1 MPNRETFLSGGTGNT
16 NTGNTNTFNF
26 SGIRPLFGGLVGA
39 PHWIYNAL
47 PPPGRLQINYAGI
60 GASVVNNIYVLEHR
74 GLPYTFES
82 NKTYQFITHTVN
94 LYAVHASFSV
104 LPPWPSNQSDELK
117 YYNGMSASGVAPTID
132 ATQSFFHYSTPAS
145 TLISTSHVVYKA
157 NGTFSSQ
164 GVGNKGITDFV
175 INELDFQIQGFS
187 YYRLTNI
194 ENLPHVSNSLGWYYN
209 KNSDQYHWYDRI
221 TGSPS
226 SNTAASLAGY
236 FPVGGPNGSKKS
248 NIGYRLNN
256 ALVKFVPYSYFNFSF
271 SYQNQSDFPLKI
283 YISPS
288 PPSKSPSTFANLVS
302 GNYIPTTGSILLA
315 TLTQS
320 VSASGATSLTSS
332 ISQSFYGVRGNQ
344 YLTFVGGFAGASSSG
359 TTYSSIYLSNIKI
372 DGGYHPGNNRQYVMD
387 DDLVSAEVI
396 IDFTAYSSLFSAP
409 ALVTF
414 TLAVDD
420 PNLGNIALYIDN
432 GITFTTLQDALDSY
446 VISINGGG
454 YDYSATSSP
463 VGFMTITAPLVL
475 GSTINGNIASW
486 SLTIDTS
493 SYSGSPIFVGGF
505 SSVSPIGLTGAT
517 YTALVGT
524 GNTVN
529 STVSL
534 SGAGIGAIYSKI
546 GNGNFKSG
554 IWENGVWNSGWR
566 VDEGMYEFYNVSQ
579 FFGYNR
585 NRRWRLQITG
595 PTSSV
600 SNFNIGDNVSIGNII
615 AIDINEDR
623 KTLKSYYTIINKTN
637 NSIIVEFDNNFP
649 IRRVKKDS
657 DHHRIYVTKNV
668 WLSGGF
674 LNGYFTGVWSYGLF
688 KGYPLITEMYD
699 TSWIDGIFD
708 GGHFRSSEYTIPNFV
723 NTLFQSGSVGLTFS
737 TPHGLAVGDLI
748 TINKTDK
755 TINPQYDGEHYVTE
769 VVNDYQIKT
778 DIDWGS
784 DSASEGGSVTIEM
797 SRGLL
802 QKVKFKSNNISKI
815 TSNNSSESN
824 AVFVYNSWMD
834 VLFDTSYATNIG
846 KPQELLNSLSRK
858 SYSENNLYGYITN
871 DILESDS
878 TFRDSFSTTIR
889 SYRLGTK
896 YRIFSDFIGDAGKFQ
911 TEFGGSYRNPFNNNI
926 VKISGEDEFIKDG
939 WTFSRW
945 DVSYLTFSRPT
956 YTGNDS
962 TTGEE
967 LLVQA
972 AGSGG
977 ILDVTPFSENDI
989 LNKTYEEVQ
998 RLRYTKVEFDLVTY
1012 SNIISEYSD
1021 TTDGD
1026 GNYYHLPYSYNYNNL
1041 QVPHI
1046 HFNNLNLVNRTN
1058 SVSVGGSGIKSLSA
1072 TIELSTLTT
1081 AAYLPVYD
1089 NVNHLLTQKVKK
1101 SEYFYNKRN
1110 LAMHFYGYSSY
1121 LDETTVE
1128 YLIDNLHF
1136 YEVDMIPFFQYF
1148 TEENINKGIQIPY
1161 QGISPFIDYTNSNF
1175 NFIDN
1180 ISVGLDSIQ
1189 TQNSSTVFSGV
1200 GDGIGV
1206 GGQTPGDIFNE
1217 PRPRGGIN
1225 PDLLNF

>member
-1 MPNRETFLSGGTGNT
+1 MPNIF
-16 NTGNTNTFNF
+16 F
-26 SGIRPLFGGLVGA
+26 SGIRPNPLGVEGA
-39 PHWIYNAL
+39 SHWIYNEL
-47 PPPGRLQINYAGI
+47 PSPGRLQINYAGI
-60 GASVVNNIYVLEHR
+60 GASVVNNIYLLEHR

-117 YYNGMSASGVAPTID
+117 YYNGMSASSVAPTTD

-164 GVGNKGITDFV
+164 GVANEGITDFV

-226 SNTAASLAGY
+226 STTAVLAGY
-236 FPVGGPNGSKKS
+236 FPVGGPNGGKAS

-288 PPSKSPSTFANLVS
+288 QPSKLPSTFADLVS
-302 GNYIPTTGSILLA
+302 GNYIPPAGSILLA

-372 DGGYHPGNNRQYVMD
+372 DGGYHPGNNRQYVMGYT
-387 DDLVSAEVI
+387 LASAEST
-396 IDFTAYSSLFSAP
+396 IDFGSYSALFTSP

-414 TLAVDD
+414 TLTVDD
-420 PNLGNIALYIDN
+420 PNIGNIPLYSDS
-432 GITFTTLQDALDSY
+432 GITFSTLQSALDSY
-446 VISINGGG
+446 VVSINGSGSG
-454 YDYSATSSP
+454 YSATSS
-463 VGFMTITAPLVL
+463 VGASFSLMTIIAPQEL
-475 GSTINGNIASW
+475 GSSINGNITSW
-486 SLTIDTS
+486 SIAIDTLS
-493 SYSGSPIFVGGF
+493 DSGSSIFVGGF
-505 SSVSPIGLTGAT
+505 SSISPTGLTGAT

-566 VDEGMYEFYNVSQ
+566 VDEGMYEFYNVNQ

-595 PTSSV
+595 PASSV

-623 KTLKSYYTIINKTN
+623 KTLRSYYTIINKTN

-657 DHHRIYVTKNV
+657 DYHRIYVTKNV

-674 LNGYFTGVWSYGLF
+674 LNGYFKGIWSYGLF

-708 GGHFRSSEYTIPNFV
+708 GGHFKSSEYTIPNFV
-723 NTLFQSGSVGLTFS
+723 NTLYQSGSVGLTFS

-769 VVNDYQIKT
+769 VVNNYQIKT

-815 TSNNSSESN
+815 TSNNSLESN

-846 KPQELLNSLSRK
+846 KPQTLLNSLSRN

-871 DILESDS
+871 DILDSDS
-878 TFRDSFSTTIR
+878 TFRDSFSTTVR

-911 TEFGGSYRNPFNNNI
+911 TEFGGSFQNPFTNNI
-926 VKISGEDEFIKDG
+926 IRLPGENEFIKDG

-945 DVSYLTFSRPT
+945 DVSSLTFSRPT
-956 YTGNDS
+956 YSGVDS

-972 AGSGG
+972 VRGGG

-1012 SNIISEYSD
+1012 SNIISDYSEIAID
-1021 TTDGD
+1021 DNT
-1026 GNYYHLPYSYNYNNL
+1026 NYDHLPYSYNYNNL
-1041 QVPHI
+1041 QVPPI
-1046 HFNNLNLVNRTN
+1046 HFNNLNIVNRTL
-1058 SVSVGGSGIKSLSA
+1058 SVSGNRF
-1072 TIELSTLTT
+1072 TFELSTVTPTT
-1081 AAYLPVYD
+1081 YLPVYD

-1121 LDETTVE
+1121 LPTTVE

-1189 TQNSSTVFSGV
+1189 TQNSSTVVSGV
-1200 GDGIGV
+1200 GDGVGV
-1206 GGQTPGDIFNE
+1206 GGQTPGDIFIG
-1217 PRPRGGIN
+1217 PGPRGGIN
-1225 PDLLNF
+1225 LDLLNF

>member
-1 MPNRETFLSGGTGNT
+1 
-16 NTGNTNTFNF
+16 
-26 SGIRPLFGGLVGA
+26 
-39 PHWIYNAL
+39 
-47 PPPGRLQINYAGI
+47 
-60 GASVVNNIYVLEHR
+60 
-74 GLPYTFES
+74 
-82 NKTYQFITHTVN
+82 
-94 LYAVHASFSV
+94 
-104 LPPWPSNQSDELK
+104 
-117 YYNGMSASGVAPTID
+117 MSASRVPPN

-145 TLISTSHVVYKA
+145 ILISTDHVTYKA
-157 NGTFSSQ
+157 NGAFSSQ
-164 GVGNKGITDFV
+164 GTGNKGITDFV
-175 INELDFQIQGFS
+175 VNELDFEIQGFS

-194 ENLPHVSNSLGWYYN
+194 ENLPNLSNSLGWYYN

-236 FPVGGPNGSKKS
+236 FPVGGPNGSKTS

-283 YISPS
+283 YISSS
-288 PPSKSPSTFANLVS
+288 PPSKFPSNFTNLLS
-302 GNYIPTTGSILLA
+302 GNYIPPSGSILLA

-320 VSASGATSLTSS
+320 VSSSGATSLTSS

-387 DDLVSAEVI
+387 DILVSAEAT
-396 IDFTAYSSLFSAP
+396 IDFASYSVLFSSP
-409 ALVTF
+409 ASVTF
-414 TLAVDD
+414 TLIVDD
-420 PNLGNIALYIDN
+420 PNLGNNVLYIDN

-446 VISINGGG
+446 VVSINGSG
-454 YDYSATSSP
+454 YGYSATSS
-463 VGFMTITAPLVL
+463 VGFMTIIAPLAL

-486 SLTIDTS
+486 SLIIDALS
-493 SYSGSPIFVGGF
+493 DSGSEIFAGGF
-505 SSVSPIGLTGAT
+505 SAVSPIGLTGAT

-529 STVSL
+529 SPSSLL
-534 SGAGIGAIYSKI
+534 SGVGEIYSKI
-546 GNGNFKSG
+546 GNGKFKSG

-566 VDEGMYEFYNVSQ
+566 VDEGMYEFYNVNQ

-585 NRRWRLQITG
+585 NKRWRLQITG

-623 KTLKSYYTIINKTN
+623 KILKSYYTIINKTN

-657 DHHRIYVTKNV
+657 DYHRIYVTKNV

-723 NTLFQSGSVGLTFS
+723 DTIFQSGSVGLTFS
-737 TPHGLAVGDLI
+737 TPHGLVVGDLI

-784 DSASEGGSVTIEM
+784 ESASESGSVTIEM
-797 SRGLL
+797 SRGLI

-815 TSNNSSESN
+815 TSNNSLESN

-846 KPQELLNSLSRK
+846 KPQMLLNSLSRK

-911 TEFGGSYRNPFNNNI
+911 TEFGGSFISPTNSQV
-926 VKISGEDEFIKDG
+926 VKVSGEDEFIKDG

-945 DVSYLTFSRPT
+945 DVSSLTFSRPT
-956 YTGNDS
+956 PTGSDS
-962 TTGEE
+962 IITGEE
-967 LLVQA
+967 LLIQSL
-972 AGSGG
+972 GSGG

-998 RLRYTKVEFDLVTY
+998 KLRYTKVEFDLVTY
-1012 SNIISEYSD
+1012 SNIISEYSEY
-1021 TTDGD
+1021 
-1026 GNYYHLPYSYNYNNL
+1026 NYEEGYYEHSPYSYNYNNL
-1041 QVPHI
+1041 LIPPM
-1046 HFNNLNLVNRTN
+1046 HFNNLNLINRTL
-1058 SVSVGGSGIKSLSA
+1058 SVGGGGRLTVELA
-1072 TIELSTLTT
+1072 TVTT
-1081 AAYLPVYD
+1081 ATYLPVYD
-1089 NVNHLLTQKVKK
+1089 NVNHLLTKKIKK

-1110 LAMHFYGYSSY
+1110 LAMHFYGYSSSFT
-1121 LDETTVE
+1121 TTVE

-1161 QGISPFIDYTNSNF
+1161 QAISPFIDYTNSNF

-1189 TQNSSTVFSGV
+1189 TQNSNTVVSGV
-1200 GDGIGV
+1200 GDGV
-1206 GGQTPGDIFNE
+1206 GQSSGDDIFIG
-1217 PRPRGGIN
+1217 PPKGGN
-1225 PDLLNF
+1225 GGNLELLFE

>member
-1 MPNRETFLSGGTGNT
+1 MPNRNILLSAG
-16 NTGNTNTFNF
+16 TGNTNTFNF
-26 SGIRPLFGGLVGA
+26 SGIIPRLGLQGA
-39 PHWIYNAL
+39 PHWIYNAS
-47 PPPGRLQINYAGI
+47 PVPGRLQINYAGI
-60 GASVVNNIYVLEHR
+60 GASVVNNVYVLEHR
-74 GLPYTFES
+74 GLPYIFDS
-82 NKTYQFITHTVN
+82 SKTYQFITHTVN

-117 YYNGMSASGVAPTID
+117 YYNGMSASSVAPTLD
-132 ATQSFFHYSTPAS
+132 ATQSFFHYSKPAS
-145 TLISTSHVVYKA
+145 TLISTSHVTYKA

-164 GVGNKGITDFV
+164 GVANEGITDFV
-175 INELDFQIQGFS
+175 VNELDFEIQGFS

-194 ENLPHVSNSLGWYYN
+194 ENLPNVSNSLGWYYN

-283 YISPS
+283 YISSS

-302 GNYIPTTGSILLA
+302 GGYIPPTGSILLA

-387 DDLVSAEVI
+387 ETLVSAEVI
-396 IDFTAYSSLFSAP
+396 IDFTAYLSLFSVP

-414 TLAVDD
+414 ALVVDD

-432 GITFTTLQDALDSY
+432 GITFATLQDALDSY
-446 VISINGGG
+446 VISINSGG
-454 YDYSATSSP
+454 YAYYATSS
-463 VGFMTITAPLVL
+463 VGFMTITAPLAL

-486 SLTIDTS
+486 SITIDTS

-517 YTALVGT
+517 YTARVGT

-529 STVSL
+529 SSTSL
-534 SGAGIGAIYSKI
+534 LGSGIGEIYSKI
-546 GNGNFKSG
+546 GNGKFKSG

-566 VDEGMYEFYNVSQ
+566 VDEGMYEFYNVNQ

-657 DHHRIYVTKNV
+657 DYHRIYVTKNV

-708 GGHFRSSEYTIPNFV
+708 GGHFKSSEYTIPNFV

-802 QKVKFKSNNISKI
+802 QKVKFKSNNISEI
-815 TSNNSSESN
+815 TSNNSLESN
-824 AVFVYNSWMD
+824 SVFVYNSWMD

-846 KPQELLNSLSRK
+846 KPQMLLNSLSRN

-911 TEFGGSYRNPFNNNI
+911 TEFGGSFKSPFSNQI
-926 VKISGEDEFIKDG
+926 VKISGEDVFIKDG

-945 DVSYLTFSRPT
+945 DVGSLTFSRPT
-956 YTGNDS
+956 YTGVDS

-972 AGSGG
+972 VSSGG

-1012 SNIISEYSD
+1012 SNIISEYSQIPTNDD
-1021 TTDGD
+1021 TS
-1026 GNYYHLPYSYNYNNL
+1026 YEHLPYSYNYNNV
-1041 QVPHI
+1041 QVPPI
-1046 HFNNLNLVNRTN
+1046 HFNNLNLVNRTL
-1058 SVSVGGSGIKSLSA
+1058 SISGNRF
-1072 TIELSTLTT
+1072 TFELSSVTPAT
-1081 AAYLPVYD
+1081 YLPVYD

-1121 LDETTVE
+1121 LPTTTVE

-1189 TQNSSTVFSGV
+1189 TQNSSTVISGV
-1200 GDGIGV
+1200 GDGVGV
-1206 GGQTPGDIFNE
+1206 QTPGDIFNE
-1217 PRPRGGIN
+1217 PRPRSGGIN
-1225 PDLLNF
+1225 LDLLQ